1 MARCQE
7 IERLLVIKDK
17 MTKEQ
22 EVRKNEEKKVKK
34 ARENLQKI
42 DYKYEIKFGANC
54 KYYANTQVET
64 AV

>member
-1 MARCQE
+1 
-7 IERLLVIKDK
+7 

-54 KYYANTQVET
+54 K
-64 AV
+64 